1 MTEKPIAYEPHPVSP
16 ERKAELVAAGFKIVD
31 AVYAPK
37 SETVALREDGPTVEE
52 YVAAGYLAANY
63 PPSGYASRSTPDEIA
78 AAIAA
83 QAGANGGGTDTG
95 IDLSDEQLHAAIK
108 AAAGKAPHPKTG
120 RDKLLAQYN
129 ALKAAE

>member
-1 MTEKPIAYEPHPVSP
+1 MTEKPIAYETHPVSP

-37 SETVALREDGPTVEE
+37 GEVSGTQPAVEP
-52 YVAAGYLAANY
+52 AN
-63 PPSGYASRSTPDEIA
+63 AK
-78 AAIAA
+78 
-83 QAGANGGGTDTG
+83 
-95 IDLSDEQLHAAIK
+95 LSDEQLHEAIK
-108 AAAGKAPHPKTG
+108 DATGKAPHPKTG